1 MEKSDYEITAATAP
15 DPERAAHDE
24 RTKSMKQLRVYLDT
38 SVIGG
43 CFDPEFEE
51 WSEALMD
58 DFRNGRY
65 LAVVS
70 SVVEKEIEAAPVFVR
85 QLFAEILSLRAEV
98 VQVDGEALML
108 VKHYMAR
115 GVLAQRFFDD
125 MLHIA
130 LATIAEVDVLVSWNF
145 KHIVRLEKIRLFN
158 AVNLEQGYKPL
169 TIYSPR
175 EVISYGQ
182 E

>member
-1 MEKSDYEITAATAP
+1 
-15 DPERAAHDE
+15 
-24 RTKSMKQLRVYLDT
+24 MKKLRVYLDT

-43 CFDPEFEE
+43 CFDLEFEE
-51 WSEALMD
+51 WSGVLMN
-58 DFRNGRY
+58 DFRSDRY

-70 SVVEKEIEAAPVFVR
+70 NVVEKEIESAPNFVR
-85 QLFAEILSLRAEV
+85 ELYAEILSLPAEV
-98 VQVDGEALML
+98 VNVDDDSLSL
-108 VKHYMAR
+108 VEQYMER
-115 GVLAQRFFDD
+115 SVLSQRFMDD

-145 KHIVRLEKIRLFN
+145 KHIVRLDKIRLFN

-175 EVISYGQ
+175 EVISYDP